1 MSLIVARSAS
11 AGGSTSPGGNLVL
24 VAENPVTPGLP
35 AAIGANSIV
44 LGELAETS
52 ASAPNSLAIGKHSL
66 ARHPGAVVTAN
77 GRFGSSGDAQAG
89 KYLLR
94 THTVNAT
101 PTPLL
106 LDGTGGSAY
115 LTIPDDSTW
124 TFRVTVTAHCTSIPV
139 GRGGYTIEGVVYR
152 ESGAS
157 TIAFQGFPIKSV
169 IATSNP
175 DWDINITIDTTLG
188 ALSLEA
194 TGDVGQT
201 IRWLAV
207 VDTVEITN

>member
-1 MSLIVARSAS
+1 MSVIVARSS
-11 AGGSTSPGGNLVL
+11 TAGSSSTGGGNLVL
-24 VAENPVTPGLP
+24 VAENAVTPALP
-35 AAIGANSIV
+35 AAMGANSVV
-44 LGELAETS
+44 LGEAAQT
-52 ASAPNSLAIGKHSL
+52 SAPNSLAIGSQSL
-66 ARHPGAVVTAN
+66 TRHEGAVVVAH

-106 LDGTGGSAY
+106 LDGTGGSAH